1 MIIVADT
8 TPLSE
13 LAKIGRLELLRDI
26 FGTVIIPQEVYDEV
40 TVGNYPA
47 ATQVPVAS
55 WIEVQPVGNV
65 QMVQTIQAQTD
76 LDLGECAA
84 IVLAQELKADQLL
97 IDDLDAR
104 KIAKSKGL
112 QLIGTVGVLLLA
124 KENGLIFSVRDVMD
138 ELIANGMWISQRFYQ
153 EILAIALE
161 K

>member
-13 LAKIGRLELLRDI
+13 LAKVGRLELLRDI
-26 FGTVIIPQEVYDEV
+26 FGTVIIPQEVYNEV

-47 ATQVPVAS
+47 ARLVPVAS
-55 WIEVQPVGNV
+55 WIEVQPVGSIE
-65 QMVQTIQAQTD
+65 MVQAVQVQTD

-104 KIAKSKGL
+104 KLAKSIGL
-112 QLIGTVGVLLLA
+112 PLIGTVGVLLLA
-124 KENGLIFSVRDVMD
+124 KENGLIFSVKDVMD
-138 ELIANGMWISQRFYQ
+138 ELIANGMWISQRLYV
-153 EILAIALE
+153 EVLAIALE

>member
-1 MIIVADT
+1 MIVVADT

-13 LAKIGRLELLRDI
+13 LAKIGRLEILRDI
-26 FGTVIIPQEVYDEV
+26 FGSVIIPQEVYDEV

-47 ATQVPVAS
+47 ATQVPIAS

-84 IVLAQELKADQLL
+84 IILAQELKADQLL
-97 IDDLDAR
+97 IDD
-104 KIAKSKGL
+104 KKP
-112 QLIGTVGVLLLA
+112 
-124 KENGLIFSVRDVMD
+124 
-138 ELIANGMWISQRFYQ
+138 
-153 EILAIALE
+153 E

>member
-13 LAKIGRLELLRDI
+13 LAKVGRLELLRDI
-26 FGTVIIPQEVYDEV
+26 FGTVIIPQEVYNEV

-47 ATQVPVAS
+47 ARLVPVAS
-55 WIEVQPVGNV
+55 WIEVQPVGSI
-65 QMVQTIQAQTD
+65 QMVQALQVQTD

-84 IVLAQELKADQLL
+84 IVLAQELKAEQLL

-104 KIAKSKGL
+104 KLAKSIGL
-112 QLIGTVGVLLLA
+112 PLIGTVGVLLLA
-124 KENGLIFSVRDVMD
+124 KEKGLIFSVKDVMD
-138 ELIANGMWISQRFYQ
+138 ELITNGMWISQRLYI
-153 EILAIALE
+153 EVLAIALE